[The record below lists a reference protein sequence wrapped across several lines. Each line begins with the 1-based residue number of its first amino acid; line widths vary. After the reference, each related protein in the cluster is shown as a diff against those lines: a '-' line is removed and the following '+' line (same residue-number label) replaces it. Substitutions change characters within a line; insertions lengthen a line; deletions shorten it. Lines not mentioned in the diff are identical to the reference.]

1 MRGNPRGL
9 LYHLIGDANSI
20 SVGAGTNIHDNYLVH
35 VAESN
40 LSGNGLPTVI
50 GDNVTVACHS
60 AVLHGCT
67 VEDKAYIGASATQ
80 GRLIGNTSGAT
91 ASCPNPCPKYNNN

>member
-9 LYHLIGDANSI
+9 LHHFIGDANSI

-35 VAESN
+35 VAEFN

-50 GDNVTVACHS
+50 GDNVTVGHS

-67 VEDKAYIGASATQ
+67 VEDKAYIGASANQ
-80 GRLIGNTSGAT
+80 GRLIGDKRCDRPG
-91 ASCPNPCPKYNNN
+91 PKPVSHV